1 MAWKQLVQPNVAI
14 NETAGLCLQYAK
26 RAFNNFTSGTN
37 AWDAW
42 EAAQYKHRDRNFPEG
57 VAVPVW
63 FDWTGTVKWTD
74 GIWRTQ
80 RYGHAAVR
88 MPDGKIWSSP
98 LTGHGRAWFASVDD
112 LARAFG
118 GGMTYV
124 GWSEDISG
132 TRVTKDE
139 GGDMPIPDA
148 DNYYWRYGVRLAM
161 QVRGRELTR
170 EEFRQHIV
178 GKTDL
183 QVVELLSD
191 DPEANVA
198 QNWQEVGRVAVQD
211 RWAEQIYRLQDQV
224 AVLSKRP
231 SDEQIKSLQSELD
244 TLSKSAEDALAN
256 AEKARLEADAAR
268 LKNAELLAQAEAD
281 KQAGET
287 VLRRIGQFISKYL
300 PGNK

>member
-1 MAWKQLVQPNVAI
+1 M
-14 NETAGLCLQYAK
+14 
-26 RAFNNFTSGTN
+26 
-37 AWDAW
+37 
-42 EAAQYKHRDRNFPEG
+42 
-57 VAVPVW
+57 
-63 FDWTGTVKWTD
+63 
-74 GIWRTQ
+74 
-80 RYGHAAVR
+80 
-88 MPDGKIWSSP
+88 
-98 LTGHGRAWFASVDD
+98 
-112 LARAFG
+112 
-118 GGMTYV
+118 
-124 GWSEDISG
+124 
-132 TRVTKDE
+132 
-139 GGDMPIPDA
+139 
-148 DNYYWRYGVRLAM
+148 
-161 QVRGRELTR
+161 
-170 EEFRQHIV
+170 
-178 GKTDL
+178 

>member
-1 MAWKQLVQPNVAI
+1 M
-14 NETAGLCLQYAK
+14 
-26 RAFNNFTSGTN
+26 
-37 AWDAW
+37 
-42 EAAQYKHRDRNFPEG
+42 
-57 VAVPVW
+57 
-63 FDWTGTVKWTD
+63 
-74 GIWRTQ
+74 
-80 RYGHAAVR
+80 
-88 MPDGKIWSSP
+88 
-98 LTGHGRAWFASVDD
+98 
-112 LARAFG
+112 
-118 GGMTYV
+118 
-124 GWSEDISG
+124 
-132 TRVTKDE
+132 
-139 GGDMPIPDA
+139 
-148 DNYYWRYGVRLAM
+148 
-161 QVRGRELTR
+161 
-170 EEFRQHIV
+170 
-178 GKTDL
+178 
-183 QVVELLSD
+183 ELLSD